1 MGYAWIGPDGKLTLP
16 QSVRDRLRLG
26 PGDSLRV
33 EVTDD
38 DHGLA
43 LSPASPPLEP
53 FLWDALADIAKREG
67 RSVEELCDLVR
78 ERVAAIARR
87 GDRAPDDGP
96 QTLASALR
104 VYITGYYRRACE
116 GGKAVS
122 ADPFAG
128 TPLALP
134 EVAATIAHPGP
145 ERRIPGYRIEDLF
158 GIAGRSH
165 RPVSVEEMDE
175 AIQDA
180 AAERFRRT

>member
-26 PGDSLRV
+26 PGVSLRV
-33 EVTDD
+33 EVSTD
-38 DHGLA
+38 DHGIA
-43 LSPASPPLEP
+43 LSPATPPLEP

-78 ERVAAIARR
+78 NRIAAIARQ
-87 GDRAPDDGP
+87 GDRAPDDAS
-96 QTLASALR
+96 QTMTSALR
-104 VYITGYYRRACE
+104 IYITGYYRRACE
-116 GGKAVS
+116 GGAGTA

-134 EVAATIAHPGP
+134 EVAATTTAPNP
-145 ERRIPGYRIEDLF
+145 EYRIQDLF
-158 GIAGRSH
+158 GFAGRSH

-180 AAERFRRT
+180 AAERFRQT

>member
-26 PGDSLRV
+26 PGASLRV
-33 EVTDD
+33 EVTAD

-43 LSPASPPLEP
+43 LSPATPPLEP
-53 FLWDALADIAKREG
+53 FLWEALADIAKREG
-67 RSVEELCDLVR
+67 SSVEDLRDLVR
-78 ERVAAIARR
+78 ERIAAIAHR
-87 GDRAPDDGP
+87 GDRAPDDTP

-104 VYITGYYRRACE
+104 IYITGYYRRACE
-116 GGKAVS
+116 GGEAVS

-134 EVAATIAHPGP
+134 EVAATATSPRP
-145 ERRIPGYRIEDLF
+145 EHRIEDLF
-158 GIAGRSH
+158 GIAGRFH

-175 AIQDA
+175 AIQEA
-180 AAERFRRT
+180 TAERFRRT

>member
-43 LSPASPPLEP
+43 LSPTTAPLEP
-53 FLWDALADIAKREG
+53 FLWEALADIAKREG
-67 RSVEELCDLVR
+67 RSVGELCDLVR
-78 ERVAAIARR
+78 DRVAAIAHR
-87 GDRAPDDGP
+87 GDRAPDDAP
-96 QTLASALR
+96 QSLASALR
-104 VYITGYYRRACE
+104 VYITGYYRRACD
-116 GGKAVS
+116 GRQAAS
-122 ADPFAG
+122 ADPFAD

-134 EVAATIAHPGP
+134 EVAATVAHPGP
-145 ERRIPGYRIEDLF
+145 KHRIEDLF
-158 GIAGRSH
+158 GIAGRFH

-175 AIQDA
+175 AIEDA

>member
-38 DHGLA
+38 DHALS
-43 LSPASPPLEP
+43 LSPAMPPLEP
-53 FLWDALADIAKREG
+53 FLWEALADIAKREG

-78 ERVAAIARR
+78 ERIAAIAHR
-87 GDRAPDDGP
+87 GDRAPDDTP

-116 GGKAVS
+116 RRESAS

-134 EVAATIAHPGP
+134 EVAATADRPSP
-145 ERRIPGYRIEDLF
+145 AYRIEELF
-158 GIAGRSH
+158 GIAGRFH

-175 AIQDA
+175 AIRDA

>member
-26 PGDSLRV
+26 PGGSLRV
-33 EVTDD
+33 EVTAD

-53 FLWDALADIAKREG
+53 FLWEALADIAKREG
-67 RSVEELCDLVR
+67 RSVEDLCDLVR
-78 ERVAAIARR
+78 ERIAAIARR
-87 GDRAPDDGP
+87 GDRAPDDAP

-104 VYITGYYRRACE
+104 IYITGYYRRACE
-116 GGKAVS
+116 GGEPVS

-134 EVAATIAHPGP
+134 DVAATATSTRP
-145 ERRIPGYRIEDLF
+145 EHRIEDLF
-158 GIAGRSH
+158 GIAGRSR

>member
-1 MGYAWIGPDGKLTLP
+1 MGYAWMEPDGKLTLP

-26 PGDSLRV
+26 PGVSLRV
-33 EVTDD
+33 EVSTD

-43 LSPASPPLEP
+43 LSPADPPLEP
-53 FLWDALADIAKREG
+53 YMWEALEDIGRREG
-67 RSVEELCDLVR
+67 MTVNVLCTQIKERIEEQ
-78 ERVAAIARR
+78 ARR
-87 GDRAPDDGP
+87 RGVNPEEVDV
-96 QTLASALR
+96 TLTSAVRVFIAS
-104 VYITGYYRRACE
+104 YYRRACE
-116 GGKAVS
+116 GGAGTA

-134 EVAATIAHPGP
+134 EVAATTTSPG
-145 ERRIPGYRIEDLF
+145 PGYRIEDLF

-175 AIQDA
+175 AIQEA